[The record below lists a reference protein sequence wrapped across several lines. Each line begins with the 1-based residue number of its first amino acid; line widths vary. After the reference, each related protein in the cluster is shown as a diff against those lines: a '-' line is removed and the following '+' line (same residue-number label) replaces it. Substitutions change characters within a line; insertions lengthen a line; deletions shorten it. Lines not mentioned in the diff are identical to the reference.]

1 MELALQTG
9 LILLVVFPILLLIG
23 IPIAVTI
30 GISSVLAILPALPW
44 ENAVFTA
51 AQRIFTGINSFSL
64 LAIPFFILAGI
75 IMNNGG
81 IAIKLVNFANLL
93 AGKLPGSLA
102 HTNVIGN
109 MLFGS
114 ISGSG
119 TAAAAA
125 MGGIMTPLQEEAG
138 YDKDFSAA
146 VNVASA
152 PTGLLIP
159 PSNSLIIYSLVSG
172 GTSVTALFMAGYIP
186 GILWGL
192 GVMIVAFFI
201 AKKRAYKTT
210 KEKITFTQALKV
222 VLDAIPSLSLIVII
236 IGGITGGI
244 FTATEGAAIAVV
256 YSLLLSMF
264 LYKSIKLKDLP
275 RILLEAVNMT
285 AMIVFLI
292 GASSIMSWI
301 LAFTNVPTYITDL
314 ILGLSDNPIVI
325 LLIMNILLLVVGTF
339 MDATPAIL
347 IFTPIFL
354 PIAQSLGMDSIQ
366 FGIMLVFNL
375 CIGTITPPVGNT
387 LFVGCRVAKTK
398 VEGVIKSILPF
409 YIAIFIVLMLVT
421 FIPQLSLFI
430 PKLMGL
436 V

>member
-1 MELALQTG
+1 
-9 LILLVVFPILLLIG
+9 
-23 IPIAVTI
+23 
-30 GISSVLAILPALPW
+30 
-44 ENAVFTA
+44 
-51 AQRIFTGINSFSL
+51 
-64 LAIPFFILAGI
+64 
-75 IMNNGG
+75 MNNGG
-81 IAIKLVNFANLL
+81 IAVKLVNFANLL
-93 AGKLPGSLA
+93 SGKLPGSLA

-138 YDKDFSAA
+138 YDKGFCAA

-192 GVMIVAFFI
+192 GVIAVTFFI
-201 AKKRAYKTT
+201 AKKRGYKNNNA
-210 KEKITFTQALKV
+210 EKLTVSKALMV
-222 VLDAIPSLSLIVII
+222 LLDAIPSLSLIVII

-256 YSLLLSMF
+256 YSLLLSMV
-264 LYKSIKLKDLP
+264 LYKSIKIKDLP

-301 LAFTNVPTYITDL
+301 LAFTNVPTYVTNI
-314 ILGLSDNPIVI
+314 ILGISSNPIVI
-325 LLIMNILLLVVGTF
+325 LLIMNALLLVVGTF

-354 PIAQSLGMDSIQ
+354 PIAQNLGMDPIQ

-375 CIGTITPPVGNT
+375 SIGTITPPVGNT

-398 VEGVIKSILPF
+398 VEDAIKSILPF
-409 YIAIFIVLMLVT
+409 YAAIFTVLMLVT

-436 V
+436 AK

>member
-9 LILLVVFPILLLIG
+9 LTLLAVFPILLLIG

-30 GISSVLAILPALPW
+30 GISSVLAILSALPW

-138 YDKDFSAA
+138 YDKDFAAA

-186 GILWGL
+186 GILWGIAI
-192 GVMIVAFFI
+192 MAVAFFI
-201 AKKRAYKTT
+201 AKKKGYKTVT
-210 KEKITFTQALKV
+210 KEKITLSQALKV
-222 VLDAIPSLSLIVII
+222 ILDAIPSLSLIVII

-256 YSLLLSMF
+256 YSLLLSML
-264 LYKSIKLKDLP
+264 LYKSIKIKDLP

-292 GASSIMSWI
+292 GASSIMSWV
-301 LAFTNVPTYITDL
+301 LAFTNVPTYITNL
-314 ILGLSDNPIVI
+314 ILGISNNPIVI
-325 LLIMNILLLVVGTF
+325 LLIMNVLLLIVGTF

-366 FGIMLVFNL
+366 FGIMLE
-375 CIGTITPPVGNT
+375 IGRAHV
-387 LFVGCRVAKTK
+387 
-398 VEGVIKSILPF
+398 
-409 YIAIFIVLMLVT
+409 
-421 FIPQLSLFI
+421 
-430 PKLMGL
+430 
-436 V
+436 

>member
-9 LILLVVFPILLLIG
+9 LTLLAVFPILLLIG

-30 GISSVLAILPALPW
+30 GISSVLAILSALPW

-125 MGGIMTPLQEEAG
+125 MGGIMTPLQEESG
-138 YDKDFSAA
+138 YDKDFAAA

-186 GILWGL
+186 GILWGIAI
-192 GVMIVAFFI
+192 MAVAFFI
-201 AKKRAYKTT
+201 AKKKGYKTVT
-210 KEKITFTQALKV
+210 KEKITLSQALKV
-222 VLDAIPSLSLIVII
+222 ILDAIPSLSLIVII
-236 IGGITGGI
+236 KSIQ
-244 FTATEGAAIAVV
+244 
-256 YSLLLSMF
+256 LLL
-264 LYKSIKLKDLP
+264 P
-275 RILLEAVNMT
+275 HLL
-285 AMIVFLI
+285 
-292 GASSIMSWI
+292 
-301 LAFTNVPTYITDL
+301 
-314 ILGLSDNPIVI
+314 
-325 LLIMNILLLVVGTF
+325 
-339 MDATPAIL
+339 
-347 IFTPIFL
+347 
-354 PIAQSLGMDSIQ
+354 
-366 FGIMLVFNL
+366 
-375 CIGTITPPVGNT
+375 
-387 LFVGCRVAKTK
+387 
-398 VEGVIKSILPF
+398 
-409 YIAIFIVLMLVT
+409 
-421 FIPQLSLFI
+421 
-430 PKLMGL
+430 
-436 V
+436 